1 MTIYIDIVL
10 LENIVMN
17 YIIILATAIISK
29 AKISIWRSLIAAT
42 IGGIYAILNYLVELE
57 IIYNLILKFL
67 MSIIMIQIAYNSK
80 KYKIF
85 FKQMVMFYLTSF
97 TFGGITFMLLFF
109 INPQNIILKN
119 NILVGMYP
127 IKVTIIGGI
136 IGFIVISVVAIIIKN
151 RLSQNNIIYDLEIL
165 HNGKQVKLKTLMDS
179 GNLLKDPISNMDVI
193 IVEKDSL
200 KGIIEQDAI
209 EHIENMKKGNI
220 IENNLNIIYKY
231 KFKLIPFSSLG
242 NENGMLVGFKPD
254 YIKIYGEEENI
265 RTDIIIG
272 IYDGKLTKSNKY
284 TSLVGLNIFK
294 RSGESN
300 ANIKTSKI

>member
-29 AKISIWRSLIAAT
+29 ARISIWRSLIAAT
-42 IGGIYAILNYLVELE
+42 IGGIYAILNYLVKLE
-57 IIYNLILKFL
+57 MIYNLILKFL
-67 MSIIMIQIAYNSK
+67 ISIIMIRIAYNSK
-80 KYKIF
+80 KYKSF
-85 FKQMVMFYLTSF
+85 FKQLVMFYLTSF

-109 INPQNIILKN
+109 INPQNIILKDN
-119 NILVGMYP
+119 TLVGMYP

-136 IGFIVISVVAIIIKN
+136 IGFIVISMVAIIIKN
-151 RLSQNNIIYDLEIL
+151 RLNQNNIIYDLEIL

-200 KGIIEQDAI
+200 KEILEQEAI
-209 EHIENMKKGNI
+209 EHIESMKNGNI
-220 IENNLNIIYKY
+220 IENNLNIVYKY
-231 KFKLIPFSSLG
+231 RFKLIPFSSLG

-300 ANIKTSKI
+300 ANIKTSKV